1 MKNHNE
7 ELWRHLCDSDLVKH
21 CSITD
26 FKGMTIGINASHW
39 LETSLVSTVEELIDH
54 NFEDFMFYVDAIL
67 SKVRNFR
74 IAGVE
79 PVMVFEGKRNLL
91 KVISSQPFSLLI
103 TFPLRLK
110 PK

>member
-1 MKNHNE
+1 MTSHNE
-7 ELWRHLCDSDLVKH
+7 ELWRNLCDSETVKH

-39 LETSLVSTVEELIDH
+39 LEIALTATVEELINH
-54 NFEDFMFYVDAIL
+54 NFEDFMFYVDALL

-74 IAGVE
+74 MAGVE

-91 KVISSQPFSLLI
+91 KVFLSLSL
-103 TFPLRLK
+103 PYS
-110 PK
+110 